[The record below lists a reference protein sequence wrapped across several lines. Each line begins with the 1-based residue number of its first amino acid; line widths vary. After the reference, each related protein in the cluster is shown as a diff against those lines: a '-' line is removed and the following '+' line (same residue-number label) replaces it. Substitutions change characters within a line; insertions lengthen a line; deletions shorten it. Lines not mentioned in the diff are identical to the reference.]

1 MYKPIAIYLEGE
13 IMAKISPVSK
23 KQSVEEAFDHILR
36 ADMGLVKR
44 WEPIAFEGSD
54 IEGVHQMRVGLR
66 RMRSAL
72 TVFRSA
78 IPRKHTKPLSEE
90 MRWAAHRLDHAR
102 DIDVYIDEN
111 FSHNGA
117 KRHRGEK
124 KMLKV
129 ALKDQRQAYAEVR
142 EFIKGK
148 RFRELKKELNLWL
161 DAKGWRKKLTQKERK
176 LLKHNIKAYAA
187 EVLEQHRNR
196 VLKDGQDI
204 RVLDSEALHQLRIDC
219 KKLRYATE
227 FFTPLYGGSMA
238 EYTRHLK
245 GLQDLLGTLHDTAV
259 FTGLQKQLLK
269 GHDSSQV
276 KRFAESLEGQRSK
289 QARRQIKTLEKRWQ
303 EFAQAKRPWK
313 SSLA

>member
-1 MYKPIAIYLEGE
+1 MT
-13 IMAKISPVSK
+13 KISAVNK
-23 KQSVEEAFDHILR
+23 KQSVEEAFGHILR
-36 ADMGLVKR
+36 ADIDLVKC
-44 WEPIAFEGSD
+44 WEPIAFKGND

-78 IPRKHTKPLSEE
+78 MPRKQTKPLSSE
-90 MRWAAHRLDHAR
+90 MRWAAHELDHAR

-111 FSHNGA
+111 FPQNGA
-117 KRHRGEK
+117 KWRRGEK

-129 ALKDQRQAYAEVR
+129 ALQDRKQTHDGVK

-148 RFRELKKELNLWL
+148 RFGALKKDLDLWL
-161 DAKGWRKKLTQKERK
+161 DSKGWRDKLTQKERK
-176 LLKHNIKAYAA
+176 LLKHDIKTFAA
-187 EVLEQHRNR
+187 EVLEQHRSR

-204 RVLDSEALHQLRIDC
+204 RILDSEALHQLRIDC

-227 FFTPLYGGSMA
+227 FFDPLYGRSMA
-238 EYTRHLK
+238 KFTRHLK

-269 GHDSSQV
+269 GHGSSQV
-276 KRFAESLEGQRSK
+276 KRFAVNLEGRRSK
-289 QARRQIKTLEKRWQ
+289 QAIRQIKTLEKRWQ
-303 EFAQAKRPWK
+303 VFAQAKLPWRTA
-313 SSLA
+313 LA